1 MNHVEEKNGEDDTL
15 LLAHND
21 TSECQENTRYLNT
34 SASNHMKQKHVRG
47 TNESVNGDVA
57 FGNDSKVLVK
67 GKYNIL
73 FCENVT

>member
-1 MNHVEEKNGEDDTL
+1 MNRVEEKNGEDDTL

-21 TSECQENTRYLNT
+21 TSECRENTWYLNT
-34 SASNHMKQKHVRG
+34 SASNHKKQKHVHG

-57 FGNDSKVLVK
+57 FENDLKVLVK

-73 FCENVT
+73 FRENVT